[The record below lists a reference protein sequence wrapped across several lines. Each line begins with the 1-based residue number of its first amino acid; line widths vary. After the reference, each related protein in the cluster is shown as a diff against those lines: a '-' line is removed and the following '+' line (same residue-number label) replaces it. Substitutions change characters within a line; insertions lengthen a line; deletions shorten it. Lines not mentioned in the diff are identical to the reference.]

1 MPALHR
7 SLLFIRPRISPNV
20 TENSISSK
28 GFYVS
33 GCWSLLY
40 NTKET
45 QKLTI
50 IDILEE
56 KEEGI
61 FFYLDLLW
69 VFSFSNPHHPQKLV
83 DVIARVTYHASEYH
97 QNVVNVEHLH
107 DLIR

>member
-1 MPALHR
+1 MYQA
-7 SLLFIRPRISPNV
+7 ISQHQLGNHDGCSPQVTVVHLGSNLANV

-45 QKLTI
+45 QKWTI

-56 KEEGI
+56 KEEGTS
-61 FFYLDLLW
+61 FFF
-69 VFSFSNPHHPQKLV
+69 FSFLP
-83 DVIARVTYHASEYH
+83 
-97 QNVVNVEHLH
+97 
-107 DLIR
+107 